1 MPEPELGRVLI
12 DNVPYLRPVVRVAV
26 VTYDGTSCTM
36 PVEELLPF
44 LEANS
49 DFDGEYGV
57 RIKTMRAS
65 EFERLPEFTGF

>member
-1 MPEPELGRVLI
+1 MPDPQLGRVLI

-36 PVEELLPF
+36 PVEELLSF
-44 LEANS
+44 LEANEG
-49 DFDGEYGV
+49 DGEYGV
-57 RIKTMRAS
+57 RLKTMSAA